1 MLPVAVLAAR
11 PAGRANM
18 PALSPYLSTI
28 DLASRAGL
36 PRDYEAGNIATLAY
50 APQTSRRAQN
60 SRPTSTNS
68 SGGDREV
75 SQAPRPVQQHGQLL
89 FEHAV

>member
-28 DLASRAGL
+28 DLACQPSRPASRLRGRQHRPL
-36 PRDYEAGNIATLAY
+36 SRLAL
-50 APQTSRRAQN
+50 QTSRRAQN

-75 SQAPRPVQQHGQLL
+75 SQAP
-89 FEHAV
+89 

>member
-18 PALSPYLSTI
+18 PALSPYLCTI